1 MALGDQL
8 PQIRRNGKRP
18 NALGIV
24 LEHIVPHT
32 DSLLAVIMT
41 SATNEIF
48 QLKFEFCA
56 QVEGEGSNRRINI
69 MLDRKVN
76 LSPTQDTVVHLI
88 TKVQPSSLPPP
99 PPKKNHPTPFHPPAP
114 PSVDSFLYSGAYFT

>member
-1 MALGDQL
+1 M
-8 PQIRRNGKRP
+8 
-18 NALGIV
+18 
-24 LEHIVPHT
+24 PHT

-88 TKVQPSSLPPP
+88 SKVQPSSLPP
-99 PPKKNHPTPFHPPAP
+99 HTE
-114 PSVDSFLYSGAYFT
+114 TMEQ